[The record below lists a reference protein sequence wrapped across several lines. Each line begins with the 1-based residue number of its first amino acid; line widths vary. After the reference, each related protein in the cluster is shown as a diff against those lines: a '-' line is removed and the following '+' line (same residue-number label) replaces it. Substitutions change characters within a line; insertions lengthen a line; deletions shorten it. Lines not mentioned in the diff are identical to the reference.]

1 MSASVSII
9 VVNWNGRHHLEWCLP
24 TLLAQTYPNFDIII
38 VDNGS
43 KDDSCE
49 YVQANYPEIRLI
61 ALPQNVGFA
70 RGNNVGIR
78 ASTADYIATINNDTK
93 VDPNWLT
100 ALVETAEA
108 NPNVGMCAA
117 KLLFWD
123 RPDVINSAGI
133 CLDRAGIAWD
143 RLGGQ
148 LNSTS
153 LAPPTPIFG
162 ASGGAALYRRAMLNQ
177 IGLFDEDFF
186 AYLEDVDLAWRAR
199 LAGWDC
205 LYVNTAVVIH
215 HHSATAIEGSPFK
228 SKLLGRNKVWTILKN
243 YPWPLL
249 LRYLPAILLYDFGS
263 VAMALLVRRD
273 SSPLYG
279 RLQAIPQLTA
289 VWQKR
294 RKIQQSRTIPLQKMR
309 TLMEPLTT
317 PRQVWQRYQH
327 LGPSSQQLSLKK
339 QHNSLK

>member
-9 VVNWNGRHHLEWCLP
+9 VVNWNGRHHLNLCLSA
-24 TLLAQTYPNFDIII
+24 LFAQTYPNFEVTL

-43 KDDSCE
+43 TDGSQTFVRDHFPD
-49 YVQANYPEIRLI
+49 VRLI
-61 ALPQNVGFA
+61 ELPQNMGFA

-78 ASTADYIATINNDTK
+78 ASNADYIATINNDTK
-93 VDPNWLT
+93 VAPNWLT

-143 RLGGQ
+143 RLGGHPNEISQ
-148 LNSTS
+148 TK
-153 LAPPTPIFG
+153 PVPVFG
-162 ASGGAALYRRAMLNQ
+162 ASGGAALYRRTMLNQ

-205 LYVNTAVVIH
+205 LFVDTAVIHH

-228 SKLLGRNKVWTILKN
+228 NRLLGRNKVWTIVKN
-243 YPWPLL
+243 YPWQLL
-249 LRYLPAILLYDFGS
+249 LLYLPAILLYDLGA
-263 VAMALLVRRD
+263 VAVALLARRD
-273 SSPLYG
+273 VSPLVG
-279 RLQAIPQLTA
+279 RLQAIPKLPA
-289 VWQKR
+289 MWQKR
-294 RKIQQSRTIPLQKMR
+294 RKIQQSRTLPLKELR
-309 TLMEPLTT
+309 ALMEPISSPLK
-317 PRQVWQRYQH
+317 VWQRYQH
-327 LGPSSQQLSLKK
+327 LASGNP
-339 QHNSLK
+339 H

>member
-1 MSASVSII
+1 MFASVSII
-9 VVNWNGRHHLEWCLP
+9 VVNWNGRHHLQLCLSS
-24 TLLAQTYPNFDIII
+24 LIAQTYPNFEIIL

-43 KDDSCE
+43 TDGS
-49 YVQANYPEIRLI
+49 QALVREQFPDVRLI
-61 ALPQNVGFA
+61 ALRENVGFA
-70 RGNNVGIR
+70 RGNNVGIG

-108 NPNVGMCAA
+108 NPQVGMCAA

-123 RPDVINSAGI
+123 RPDIINSAGI

-148 LNSTS
+148 RNSATPG
-153 LAPPTPIFG
+153 LPTPVFG
-162 ASGGAALYRRAMLNQ
+162 ASGGAALYRRTMLDQ

-205 LYVNTAVVIH
+205 LYVDTAVILH
-215 HHSATAIEGSPFK
+215 RHSATAVEGSPFK
-228 SKLLGRNKVWTILKN
+228 NKLLGRNKVWTILKN

-249 LRYLPAILLYDFGS
+249 LLYLPVILLYDLGS
-263 VAMALLVRRD
+263 VAIALLNRRD
-273 SSPLYG
+273 VSPLHG
-279 RLQAIPQLTA
+279 RLQAISKLP
-289 VWQKR
+289 VIWQKR
-294 RKIQQSRTIPLQKMR
+294 RKIQQSRTRTLKEMR
-309 TLMEPLTT
+309 TLMEPIAA
-317 PRQVWQRYQH
+317 PMQVWQRYHH
-327 LGPSSQQLSLKK
+327 LVPPNK
-339 QHNSLK
+339 QHH

>member
-1 MSASVSII
+1 VSASVSII
-9 VVNWNGRHHLEWCLP
+9 VVNWNGRHHLQLCLSS
-24 TLLAQTYPNFDIII
+24 LFAQTYPNFEIIL

-43 KDDSCE
+43 TDGSQTFVRE
-49 YVQANYPEIRLI
+49 QFPNVRLM
-61 ALPQNVGFA
+61 ALRQNVGFA
-70 RGNNVGIR
+70 SGNNVGIR
-78 ASTADYIATINNDTK
+78 ASTADYIATVNNDTK

-108 NPNVGMCAA
+108 NPQVGMCAA

-148 LNSTS
+148 LNSATQS
-153 LAPPTPIFG
+153 PPMPVFG
-162 ASGGAALYRRAMLNQ
+162 ASGGAALYRRTMLDQ

-205 LYVNTAVVIH
+205 LYVDTAVVLH

-228 SKLLGRNKVWTILKN
+228 NKLLGRNKIWTILKN

-249 LRYLPAILLYDFGS
+249 LLYLPVILLYDLGS
-263 VAMALLVRRD
+263 VAIALLVRRD
-273 SSPLYG
+273 FSPLHG
-279 RLQAIPQLTA
+279 RLQAIPKLSA
-289 VWQKR
+289 IWQKR
-294 RKIQQSRTIPLQKMR
+294 RKIQQSRTLSLKAMR
-309 TLMEPLTT
+309 ALMEPITT
-317 PRQVWQRYQH
+317 PMQVWQRYYH
-327 LGPSSQQLSLKK
+327 LTRPGK
-339 QHNSLK
+339 QHH

>member
-9 VVNWNGRHHLEWCLP
+9 VVNWNGRHHLQPCLSA
-24 TLLAQTYPNFDIII
+24 LFAQTYPNFEVIL

-43 KDDSCE
+43 TDGSQAF
-49 YVQANYPEIRLI
+49 VQEQFPDVRLI
-61 ALPQNVGFA
+61 ALPENVGFA
-70 RGNNVGIR
+70 QGNNVGIR

-93 VDPNWLT
+93 VAPNWLT

-108 NPNVGMCAA
+108 NPTVGTCAA

-123 RPDVINSAGI
+123 QPDMINSAGI

-148 LNSTS
+148 PNSTTQT
-153 LAPPTPIFG
+153 PPMPVFG
-162 ASGGAALYRRAMLNQ
+162 ASGGAALYRRTMLNQ

-205 LYVNTAVVIH
+205 LYVDTAVILH

-228 SKLLGRNKVWTILKN
+228 NKLLGRNKVWTILKN

-249 LRYLPAILLYDFGS
+249 LRYLPAILLYDLGA
-263 VAMALLVRRD
+263 VAIALLVRRD
-273 SSPLYG
+273 VSPLYG
-279 RLQAIPQLTA
+279 RLQAFPKFPAI
-289 VWQKR
+289 WRKR
-294 RKIQQSRTIPLQKMR
+294 RKVQQSRIIPLQKMR
-309 TLMEPLTT
+309 ALMEPITT

-327 LGPSSQQLSLKK
+327 LGTSKRTP
-339 QHNSLK
+339 H

>member
-9 VVNWNGRHHLEWCLP
+9 VVNWNGRHHLQLCL
-24 TLLAQTYPNFDIII
+24 TALFAQTYPNFEVIL

-43 KDDSCE
+43 TDGS
-49 YVQANYPEIRLI
+49 QAFVREQFPTVRLI
-61 ALPQNVGFA
+61 ALPENVGFA
-70 RGNNVGIR
+70 RGNNEGIR
-78 ASTADYIATINNDTK
+78 ASTADYIATVNNDTR

-100 ALVETAEA
+100 ALVETAES

-148 LNSTS
+148 PNSAQPAS
-153 LAPPTPIFG
+153 PTPVFG
-162 ASGGAALYRRAMLNQ
+162 ASGGAALYRRSMLNQ
-177 IGLFDEDFF
+177 IGLFDDDFF

-205 LYVNTAVVIH
+205 LYVDTAVILH

-228 SKLLGRNKVWTILKN
+228 NKLLGRNKVWAILKN

-249 LRYLPAILLYDFGS
+249 LRYLPAILAYDLGS
-263 VAMALLVRRD
+263 VLVALLVRRD
-273 SSPLYG
+273 ASPLYG
-279 RLQAIPQLTA
+279 RLQAIPKLPTI
-289 VWQKR
+289 WQKR
-294 RKIQQSRTIPLQKMR
+294 RKIQQSRTISLQKMR
-309 TLMEPLTT
+309 ALMEPLTT

-327 LGPSSQQLSLKK
+327 LGPSPK
-339 QHNSLK
+339 